1 MQNNYG
7 VLNPFKCDADYYNR
21 FICLRVQ
28 NYATKSKIPNI
39 SAIILLIGVDNYANC
54 KIEVLCRDT
63 KKPYRQIRPSY
74 TMIL

>member
-28 NYATKSKIPNI
+28 NYATKTKIPNI
-39 SAIILLIGVDNYANC
+39 LAIILLIRVEIYAYS
-54 KIEVLCRDT
+54 R
-63 KKPYRQIRPSY
+63 
-74 TMIL
+74 